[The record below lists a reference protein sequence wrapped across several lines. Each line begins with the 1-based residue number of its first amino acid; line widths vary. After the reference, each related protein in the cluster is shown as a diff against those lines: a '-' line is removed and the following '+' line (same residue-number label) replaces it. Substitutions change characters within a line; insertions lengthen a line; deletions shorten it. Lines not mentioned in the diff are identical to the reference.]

1 MDLMPTLPASPLA
14 KLIARAMARQEGW
27 LIPTS
32 VQFRHRNPGNMMD
45 IDFFKKTGQ
54 FRLNTFVSW
63 EAGWE
68 ALATLIQ
75 RRLLDKKLTL
85 LEFIGG
91 LALIAGLLTRLA
103 SLGLAINMLGA
114 ILLVHLANGFFNP
127 TGVEFPLSLLAATL
141 TLVASGAGAWSLD
154 AVLANRAASSAPV
167 DTRIRRAA

>member
-1 MDLMPTLPASPLA
+1 MRSITTSLPRNMNLA
-14 KLIARAMARQEGW
+14 
-27 LIPTS
+27 
-32 VQFRHRNPGNMMD
+32 
-45 IDFFKKTGQ
+45 
-54 FRLNTFVSW
+54 
-63 EAGWE
+63 
-68 ALATLIQ
+68 
-75 RRLLDKKLTL
+75 LTL
-85 LEFIGG
+85 LRSVTGAIFVAHGAQKLFVFGFAGVTGAFTQMGIPLPGIAGPAVALLEFFGG
-91 LALIAGLLTRLA
+91 LALIPELLTRLA

>member
-1 MDLMPTLPASPLA
+1 MRSITTSLPRNMNLA
-14 KLIARAMARQEGW
+14 
-27 LIPTS
+27 
-32 VQFRHRNPGNMMD
+32 
-45 IDFFKKTGQ
+45 
-54 FRLNTFVSW
+54 
-63 EAGWE
+63 
-68 ALATLIQ
+68 
-75 RRLLDKKLTL
+75 LTL
-85 LEFIGG
+85 LRSVTGAIFVAHGAQKLFVFGFAGVTGAFTQMGIPLPGIAGPAVALLEFFGG